1 MNYYR
6 SFLLVVAQ
14 AIVLSACVSAT
25 APAPSA
31 ANPNERPA
39 WIDNPG
45 NGVSASSGVHIRGRV
60 AQEELAISRAR
71 VEFAK
76 RFGVSVDAGQ
86 IISTNVANGRSSTVG
101 TSMAQEHTSQSD
113 VKAVVKA
120 KWIDPDS
127 DVLWVWVVPS
137 N

>member
-6 SFLLVVAQ
+6 GFLLVVAQ
-14 AIVLSACVSAT
+14 AIFLSACVSTT
-25 APAPSA
+25 APTPSA
-31 ANPNERPA
+31 ANPNERPV